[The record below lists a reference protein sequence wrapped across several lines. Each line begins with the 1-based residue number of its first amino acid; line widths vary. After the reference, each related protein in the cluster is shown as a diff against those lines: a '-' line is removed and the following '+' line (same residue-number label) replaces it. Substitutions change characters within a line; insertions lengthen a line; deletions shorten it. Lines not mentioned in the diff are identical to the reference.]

1 MSVPL
6 AYLGQAYLGLGLF
19 GAYLGMALAC
29 ALVLR
34 TSMIGAL
41 VVPVL
46 ACIILLAVVQLLSR
60 AGLLGFS

>member
-34 TSMIGAL
+34 TFMIGAL